1 MKRQQEI
8 RYNMF
13 QKMKLFFQNNTV
25 TLSTLVPFATEITNF
40 NGKLIQLDKII
51 VKQTK
56 ETSGVT
62 QAKSESKTA
71 MCSIT
76 ATNAAIA
83 TAWARSANM
92 LPELAIL
99 DHTELE
105 LESQPDAESIGACQ
119 NIVTVL
125 NTNIAALAPY
135 NILPAT
141 VAAIS
146 AAITDFTNKQESPQE
161 AIDQR
166 EQATDDIT
174 PQENSI
180 EETLTITDGLI
191 HNWDTTNPTLVSQ
204 YFLDR
209 KRDNTG
215 GHHTGFEGNITLNGT
230 PIAGVQVIDKATANL
245 LATSDLTGF
254 YQKQIIKPGLREVI
268 YRLPGNPDII
278 TVLNLQR
285 GKIIHKDITF

>member
-1 MKRQQEI
+1 MTRAQEI

-25 TLSTLVPFATEITNF
+25 TLSTLVPFATEITTF
-40 NGKLIQLDKII
+40 LAKLVQLDKII

-62 QAKSESKTA
+62 EAKTLSKTN
-71 MCSIT
+71 MCSIV

-99 DHTELE
+99 DQTQLE
-105 LESQPDAESIGACQ
+105 LESLPDAESIGACS
-119 NIVTVL
+119 NIYNVL

-135 NILPAT
+135 NILPVT
-141 VAAIS
+141 VTAIG

-191 HNWDTTNPTLVSQ
+191 HNWDTTNPALVAQ

-215 GHHTGFEGNITLNGT
+215 GHHTGFEGTVTLSGT
-230 PIAGVQVIDKATANL
+230 PVAGVQVIDKATSTL
-245 LATSDLTGF
+245 LASSDLNGF

-268 YRLPGNPDII
+268 YRLTGNPDII

-285 GKIIHKDITF
+285 GKILHKDITF